1 MEEEEKFK
9 DYGGNISINN
19 ISSDIKIENNYEN
32 DINYRIKMYQVVIP
46 AFLFLSLLAVIAN
59 SLVILAL
66 KASRVRNATVTL
78 LLSLTFSDIWS
89 SSVMALSLLINSY
102 LPTVLH
108 TQPRPCVSLA
118 LEMLRTGG
126 LLTAALHLLLIALN
140 HCVGIVRPHMDKHRL
155 RRIAFLLCIC
165 AWSFPSI
172 ILFILS
178 LSREN
183 QGLFNCERVDFYNEK
198 VFRWAVAGLLAILF
212 LAITLCYARL
222 LCLMHSRNNIVNNNK
237 NENSLPQSARS
248 NNSNERKRRRE
259 RRTLWT
265 TLLIC
270 ASFLLG
276 WAPASV
282 LFAITCSECR
292 LLSSIGSFRL
302 LFGLSCIQLSF
313 LLAKSLLNPLI
324 YSLRIPEVRE
334 QFNRQINRIQS
345 LEPRKYLIRSW
356 HKATCSKSKTTLA
369 TTTTSPPT
377 SPWKW
382 RRTQRARSHL
392 FGSSISSATN
402 INLINGNGGGRVSF
416 CYDDIKEEG
425 GEGQQQ
431 KRTNN
436 FRLNSLRELFRQTFK
451 QKNNLN
457 NCRRTRSE
465 INKRIL
471 EQKRRTSTMTIKGF
485 KENKRRGARMSEC
498 PDWLQFNGRISE
510 FKPQRFSYDGGQI
523 SRLAAK
529 YKKDNK

>member
-1 MEEEEKFK
+1 MQEENKFK
-9 DYGGNISINN
+9 DYGGNISNN
-19 ISSDIKIENNYEN
+19 INISDIIIENNHGN
-32 DINYRIKMYQVVIP
+32 DINYRVKMYQVVIP

-108 TQPRPCVSLA
+108 TQPRPCVSLS

-155 RRIAFLLCIC
+155 RRIAFLFCIC

-178 LSREN
+178 LSRPN

-198 VFRWAVAGLLAILF
+198 IFRWAVAGLLAILF

-222 LCLMHSRNNIVNNNK
+222 LCLMHSRNIVNNKSINS
-237 NENSLPQSARS
+237 NNGSLPQSARS
-248 NNSNERKRRRE
+248 NNNNNERKRRRE

-292 LLSSIGSFRL
+292 LLNSIGSFRL

-334 QFNRQINRIQS
+334 QFNRQINRMQS
-345 LEPRKYLIRSW
+345 LEPKKFLIRSW
-356 HKATCSKSKTTLA
+356 HKATGSKSKTTLA
-369 TTTTSPPT
+369 TTTTSPT
-377 SPWKW
+377 NSPFRW

-392 FGSSISSATN
+392 FGSSISSVTH
-402 INLINGNGGGRVSF
+402 INLINGNGGGRISF
-416 CYDDIKEEG
+416 CDYDKNKREE
-425 GEGQQQ
+425 EQ
-431 KRTNN
+431 KSN
-436 FRLNSLRELFRQTFK
+436 FRLNSLRELLQTFA
-451 QKNNLN
+451 QKTNLN
-457 NCRRTRSE
+457 NNNWLNRRTRSE
-465 INKRIL
+465 INRRI
-471 EQKRRTSTMTIKGF
+471 EQQQQRRRISTTIKGN
-485 KENKRRGARMSEC
+485 NKNKRMSEC
-498 PDWLQFNGRISE
+498 QDWLQFNGRTAE
-510 FKPQRFSYDGGQI
+510 FKPQRFSCDGGQI
-523 SRLAAK
+523 SHLAAK

>member
-9 DYGGNISINN
+9 DYGGNTSIN
-19 ISSDIKIENNYEN
+19 ISVENNYEN

-198 VFRWAVAGLLAILF
+198 IFRWAVAGLLAILF

-222 LCLMHSRNNIVNNNK
+222 LCLMHSRNNIVNNNNK

-369 TTTTSPPT
+369 TTTATSPPP

-392 FGSSISSATN
+392 FGSSISSVTN

-416 CYDDIKEEG
+416 CYNDDIKEE
-425 GEGQQQ
+425 EGQQ
-431 KRTNN
+431 NN
-436 FRLNSLRELFRQTFK
+436 FRLSSLRELFQQTFK

-471 EQKRRTSTMTIKGF
+471 EQKRRASTTMTIKGF
-485 KENKRRGARMSEC
+485 KENKRGARMSEC

-523 SRLAAK
+523 SHLAAK

>member
-108 TQPRPCVSLA
+108 TQPRPCVSLS

-198 VFRWAVAGLLAILF
+198 IFRWAVAGLLAILF

-369 TTTTSPPT
+369 TTTATSPPP

-392 FGSSISSATN
+392 FGSSISSVTN

-416 CYDDIKEEG
+416 CYNDDIKEE
-425 GEGQQQ
+425 EGQQ
-431 KRTNN
+431 NN
-436 FRLNSLRELFRQTFK
+436 FRLSSLRELFQQTFK

-457 NCRRTRSE
+457 NNWSSRRTRSE

-471 EQKRRTSTMTIKGF
+471 GQKRRASTTMTIKGF
-485 KENKRRGARMSEC
+485 KENKRGARMSEC

-523 SRLAAK
+523 SHLAAK